1 MDELIKKLRARR
13 AAIKATIE
21 GMLLGEDGEARDLTP
36 EQDVIFNA
44 HVADLHAIDARTDE
58 LIAADLR
65 ERSTA
70 ENYVAP
76 TVVTTS
82 ATRQTAT
89 VSLGHEPNPVYRMH
103 DSSSPSF
110 FKDLAAFQLN
120 TNIGTITLSDAR
132 GRLAASQETRANDMT
147 TVAGAGGEF
156 APPLW
161 DIAEFIP
168 LPRPARVTADLSV
181 KATLPSGIA
190 SINLPKVSAGTTVA
204 IQATQGTALSDTAM
218 TTTSVSSGIST
229 IGGKQIVA
237 MQLLQQ
243 SGIPFDQV
251 VLSDLLMAYDGQLD
265 LQVLTG
271 SGSSGQL
278 RGLKN
283 GASVGATTFTSASPA
298 VTSATS
304 ANSFY
309 NKIISAMNSIYTA
322 RYMPPDAIV
331 MHPQRWSWV
340 LEGLDSQVRPLV
352 VPNGP
357 MFNGVGTD
365 NGPTAQGA
373 TGSLLGLPVY
383 VDPNIPVNIG
393 GSTNQDVVYVCRF
406 ADVYLWESPI
416 QSASFDATY
425 ADQASILF
433 RVLGYAAFI
442 SDRIGA
448 SVNAIN
454 GTGLVTPTL

>member
-1 MDELIKKLRARR
+1 MDLIKKMKEAR
-13 AAIKATIE
+13 AALKTKLE
-21 GMLLGEDGEARDLTP
+21 GLLAAAVDDKGEVRGLTT
-36 EQDVIFNA
+36 EEDAEFESTSAEIVKM
-44 HVADLHAIDARTDE
+44 DARIAE
-58 LIAADLR
+58 LIEAEKREQLAAQHVLV
-65 ERSTA
+65 TA
-70 ENYVAP
+70 GAP
-76 TVVTTS
+76 NV
-82 ATRQTAT
+82 AT
-89 VSLGHEPNPVYRMH
+89 VAVTSEPNPVYRKG

-110 FKDLAAFQLN
+110 FRDMAAFQLN
-120 TNIGTITLSDAR
+120 TNFGADVTLHGAR
-132 GRLAASQETRANDMT
+132 ERLAKSQETRANDLT
-147 TVAGAGGEF
+147 TTAGAGGEF

-161 DIAEFIP
+161 LIEDFVP
-168 LPRPARVTADLSV
+168 LARPARVTADLCV
-181 KATLPSGIA
+181 KDTLPSGVS
-190 SINLPKVSAGTTVA
+190 SINLPKVSGGTTVA
-204 IQATQGTALSDTAM
+204 VQATQGTALSDTAM
-218 TTTSVSSGIST
+218 TTTSVTSGITT

-251 VLSDLLMAYDGQLD
+251 ILSDLALAYAGALD
-265 LQVLTG
+265 IQVLTG

-298 VTSATS
+298 VTSATA

-309 NKIISAMNSIYTA
+309 NKVISAINSVFVG
-322 RYMPPDAIV
+322 RYLPPTAIV
-331 MHPQRWSWV
+331 MHPQRWNWV

-373 TGSLLGLPVY
+373 TGTLLGLPVY
-383 VDPNIPVNIG
+383 VDPNIPVTLG
-393 GSTNQDVVYVCRF
+393 GGTNQDVVYVLRQP
-406 ADVYLWESPI
+406 DVYLWESAL
-416 QSASFDATY
+416 QQASFDATY

-442 SDRIGA
+442 PDRFGP

>member
-1 MDELIKKLRARR
+1 MDELIKKLRERR
-13 AAIKATIE
+13 AAIKATLD
-21 GMLLGEDGEARDLTP
+21 GMIRDEAGELRDLS
-36 EQDVIFNA
+36 EAEDAAFKVQVN
-44 HVADLHAIDARTDE
+44 DLRAVDDRIDE
-58 LIAADLR
+58 LVQADMREKLAA
-65 ERSTA
+65 SA
-70 ENYVAP
+70 YVAP
-76 TVVTTS
+76 TS
-82 ATRQTAT
+82 AKTTAT
-89 VSLGHEPNPVYRMH
+89 VAVTNEPNPVYRKNDNH
-103 DSSSPSF
+103 GPSF
-110 FKDLAAFQLN
+110 FKDLMTFQLN
-120 TNIGTITLSDAR
+120 LPAQGEAR
-132 GRLAASQETRANDMT
+132 SRLAASQETRVSDMT

-161 DIAEFIP
+161 LVGDFVA
-168 LPRPARVTADLSV
+168 LARPGRVAADLSGV
-181 KATLPSGIA
+181 KNDLPSGVS
-190 SINLPKVSAGTTVA
+190 SINLPKVSAGATVA
-204 IQATQGTALSDTAM
+204 VQATQNTAGSDTAM
-218 TTTSVSSGIST
+218 TTTSVTSGIT
-229 IGGKQIVA
+229 TLIGKQVIS

-243 SGIPFDQV
+243 SGIPFDEV
-251 VLSDLLMAYDGQLD
+251 ILSDLALAYAGALD
-265 LQVLTG
+265 VQVLTG

-322 RYMPPDAIV
+322 RYLPPDAIL

-357 MFNGVGTD
+357 MFNGIGTD

-373 TGSLLGLPVY
+373 TGTLLGLPVF
-383 VDPNIPVNIG
+383 VDPNVPVNIG
-393 GSTNQDVVYVCRF
+393 AGTNQDVVYVGRF
-406 ADVYLWESPI
+406 ADVFLWESPI
-416 QSASFDATY
+416 QQASFDATY

-433 RVLGYAAFI
+433 RVLGYSAFI
-442 SDRIGA
+442 PDRQGA
-448 SVNAIN
+448 AINAIN